1 MEARLKEAIRKYVRE
16 RNIKK
21 TLDEMS
27 VTGNVAGYNTPAAF
41 SKPGQTKKKNNR
53 LASVTGGTVVDDLEE
68 GLTSSAGAP
77 FTKPS
82 EVAGKNAKLAKLS
95 GATVVEGEKDWA
107 LGDIPASRDEA
118 LPMKPTAAK
127 EVDKAKVADISGMIV
142 AEMTERDVK
151 RILQS
156 TDTGEKL
163 EITLDDGK
171 KVVVQRVGKNSQ
183 GPTFK
188 HIQNNKPIGTASA
201 LAAAYIKKIK
211 RLAENRWVA
220 LKKEDGSAKAKIG
233 KGITSIKQQLGE
245 VEKFVNWYS
254 KLKTENGVTND
265 DYYKRTHKSLHK
277 IKERLMNLSE
287 KIRTL

>member
-16 RNIKK
+16 RNIQKS
-21 TLDEMS
+21 LDEMS

-41 SKPGQTKKKNNR
+41 SKPGQTAKKNKR
-53 LASVTGGTVVDDLEE
+53 LAQAAGGTVVDNLE
-68 GLTSSAGAP
+68 
-77 FTKPS
+77 
-82 EVAGKNAKLAKLS
+82 
-95 GATVVEGEKDWA
+95 EGEKDWA
-107 LGDIPASRDEA
+107 LGDVPASKDEA

-188 HIQNNKPIGTASA
+188 HMQNNKPIGTASA
-201 LAAAYIKKIK
+201 LAAGYIKKIK
-211 RLAENRWVA
+211 RLDENRWLE
-220 LKKEDGSAKAKIG
+220 LKREESSPRAKVGRGVSNIH
-233 KGITSIKQQLGE
+233 KQLSE
-245 VEKFVNWYS
+245 IEKFVNWYS
-254 KLKTENGVTND
+254 KIKNENGLKKE
-265 DYYKRTHKSLHK
+265 DYWKRTNASLYK
-277 IKERLMNLSE
+277 IRERLMGITE
-287 KIRTL
+287 KLRTL